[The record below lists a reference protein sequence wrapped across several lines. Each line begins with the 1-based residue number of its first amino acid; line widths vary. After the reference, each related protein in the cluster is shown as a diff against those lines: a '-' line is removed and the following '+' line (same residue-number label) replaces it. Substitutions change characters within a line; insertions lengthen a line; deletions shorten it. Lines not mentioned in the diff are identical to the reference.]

1 MSYNRFV
8 MHTIQSRLLKAASTK
23 DVSGMSFRELGKLVG
38 ETHPQKIKHHLAQ
51 LVKKGLLKS
60 GSLKAITNIA
70 TRSNNSAFS
79 DIPIF
84 GSADCGPASFLA
96 TDKVEG
102 YLKVSS
108 KLVKFR
114 PGLFAL
120 RAVGNSMNKA
130 SVKDKKIENGDY
142 VIVDSKIKNP
152 NNNDYVVSVIDDTAN
167 IKKFVKD
174 DRHQQI
180 ILLSESTEQFPPI
193 YIHPTETQYMVSGKV
208 VDVIK
213 T

>member
-1 MSYNRFV
+1 
-8 MHTIQSRLLKAASTK
+8 MHTIQSRLLKLASTR
-23 DVSGMSFRELGKLVG
+23 DVSGMSFRELGKFVE
-38 ETHPQKIKHHLAQ
+38 ETHPQKIKYHLLQ
-51 LVKKGLLKS
+51 LIKKGLLKK
-60 GSLKAITNIA
+60 GSLKAKANIA
-70 TRSNNSAFS
+70 SHSNGGFS
-79 DIPIF
+79 VIPIF
-84 GSADCGPASFLA
+84 GSANCGPASFLA

-102 YLKVSS
+102 YLKISS
-108 KLVKFR
+108 KLIKFR

-120 RAVGNSMNKA
+120 RAVGNSMNK
-130 SVKDKKIENGDY
+130 SNVKNKKIENGDY

-152 NNNDYVVSVIDDTAN
+152 NNNDYVVSVIDEAAN
-167 IKKFVKD
+167 IKKFIRD

-213 T
+213 I